1 MVEQRKDDDAWHR
14 CDISDSKIGASMKR
28 ILEIYDSNPYSGVNP
43 PEGEVFEWEQNV
55 GGEIKTYR
63 KSSSGDV
70 YEVSSGGSS
79 ATAITR
85 LRLARPYLDSDIHE
99 SAIHLTVQLA
109 SLPDFSDAQ
118 TVIDTDNVSSDRQ
131 KVLAF
136 DGNQFIECP
145 AEGLGSLF
153 GGQPV
158 IVNLSEVTLS
168 SYVRYKWVTSNGDSD
183 WYATYLPSTGE
194 AYICPPSI

>member
-1 MVEQRKDDDAWHR
+1 
-14 CDISDSKIGASMKR
+14 MKR

-55 GGEIKTYR
+55 DGEIKTYR

-79 ATAITR
+79 SATAITR
-85 LRLARPYLDSDIHE
+85 LRLARPYLDS
-99 SAIHLTVQLA
+99 ATHLTVQLA

-118 TVIDTDNVSSDRQ
+118 TVIDTFNISSDRE

-168 SYVRYKWVTSNGDSD
+168 SYVRYKWVSSGGDSD

-194 AYICPPSI
+194 AYICPPTN

>member
-1 MVEQRKDDDAWHR
+1 
-14 CDISDSKIGASMKR
+14 MKR
-28 ILEIYDSNPYSGVNP
+28 ILEIYNSNPYSGVNP

-63 KSSSGDV
+63 KNSSGTV

-79 ATAITR
+79 PSNAITR
-85 LRLARPYLDSDIHE
+85 LRLARPYIDLSTHI
-99 SAIHLTVQLA
+99 IVQLA

-118 TVIDTDNVSSDRQ
+118 TVIDTDNVSADRQ

-158 IVNLSEVTLS
+158 NVNLSEVTLS
-168 SYVRYKWVTSNGDSD
+168 SYVRYKWASSNGDSD

-194 AYICPPSI
+194 AYICPPAN